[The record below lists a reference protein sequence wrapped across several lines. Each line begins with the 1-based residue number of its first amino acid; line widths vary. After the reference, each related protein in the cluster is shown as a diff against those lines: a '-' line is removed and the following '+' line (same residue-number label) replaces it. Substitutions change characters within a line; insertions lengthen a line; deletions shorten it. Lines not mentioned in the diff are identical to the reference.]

1 MCGMTPTFYPVLSIV
16 IQAAWVG
23 PTMAISL
30 VVIALSFIVIAA
42 VAAIVGREA
51 AQALEALSKE
61 VGELREE
68 LQPTMQSVR
77 AMSEEAQGLA
87 SQLKVEAGEIIRTSS
102 EIRHDV
108 RRGVDRVRERLE
120 DLDALAE
127 VMQDELEETALDVA
141 ARVRSVRTGA
151 GIIGRI
157 RRMLVRGGRR

>member
-1 MCGMTPTFYPVLSIV
+1 MSGMTPNLYPVISIV
-16 IQAAWVG
+16 LEAAWVG
-23 PTMAISL
+23 PTMAIAL
-30 VVIALSFIVIAA
+30 VLIAVSFIIIAA

-51 AQALEALSKE
+51 AQALDTLSKE

-68 LQPTMQSVR
+68 LQPTMRSVR

-141 ARVRSVRTGA
+141 SRVRSIRTGA
-151 GIIGRI
+151 GVIGRI
-157 RRMLVRGGRR
+157 RRLLGRGGRR

>member
-1 MCGMTPTFYPVLSIV
+1 MTPFMHPVLSLV
-16 IQAAWVG
+16 LEAAWVG

-30 VVIALSFIVIAA
+30 VLIALAFVVIAA

-51 AQALEALSKE
+51 AQALDTLSKE

-68 LQPTMQSVR
+68 LAPTLQSVR

-87 SQLKVEAGEIIRTSS
+87 SRLNVEANEVIRTSS

-127 VMQDELEETALDVA
+127 VMQEELEETALDVA
-141 ARVRSVRTGA
+141 SKVRSIRTGA
-151 GIIGRI
+151 GVIGRI
-157 RRMLVRGGRR
+157 RRLLGRGGRR